1 MGLSIRDRG
10 MVDKIIDQAL
20 KAVPG
25 WMDTYRAE
33 QARKFYH
40 YDKVEDFVFGMACG
54 YIQSGF
60 SYLYRLEHNEN
71 PPPDQ
76 ITEFVNVFDN
86 RMKEVRDAIFKTG

>member
-10 MVDKIIDQAL
+10 VVDKLIDQAV

-33 QARKFYH
+33 ETRKFYH
-40 YDKVEDFVFGMACG
+40 YDKVEDFVFGLACG

-60 SYLYRLEHNEN
+60 SYFYKLEHKEDTS
-71 PPPDQ
+71 PEH
-76 ITEFVNVFDN
+76 IKEFVHVFNN
-86 RMKEVRDAIFKTG
+86 RMNEVRDAIFKTG

>member
-10 MVDKIIDQAL
+10 MVDKIIDQSI

-33 QARKFYH
+33 EARKFYH

-60 SYLYRLEHNEN
+60 SYLYKLEHKEDA
-71 PPPDQ
+71 PPED
-76 ITEFVNVFDN
+76 IKEFVHVFNN
-86 RMKEVRDAIFKTG
+86 RMNEVRDAIFNTG